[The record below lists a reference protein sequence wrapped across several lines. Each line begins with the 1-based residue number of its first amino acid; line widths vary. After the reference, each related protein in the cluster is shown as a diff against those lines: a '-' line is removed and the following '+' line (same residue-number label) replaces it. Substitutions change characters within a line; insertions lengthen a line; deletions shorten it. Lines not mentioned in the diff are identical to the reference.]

1 MDRKRLQTVVT
12 FIWFETQNPF
22 NKTNFLLSI
31 QDGKSLTP
39 IPSLIQT
46 GQKYILKFQDSF
58 ERWLWDNFE
67 KEDNRNF
74 MVPTKAMQLIL
85 TENTGGKILFLVLKK
100 TFFGV
105 DQKELDYAKLF
116 FVLLFF
122 VTTFI

>member
-1 MDRKRLQTVVT
+1 M
-12 FIWFETQNPF
+12 
-22 NKTNFLLSI
+22 SI